1 MKKYISEDKKAFIV
15 VLYIMYN
22 FSKFSDVDYFHGVTI
37 RAIIGDKIKEYPYK
51 LIKHGKVSG
60 DKELTAWDFT
70 SGNYKQ
76 CFDDTNVIFDYND
89 GTYTQIIT
97 QEDDY
102 WAIFDYN
109 TKTNLYI
116 TSCDGFIQ
124 IFDYKRNQYSLYN
137 YETVEERKTKLNRN
151 NYDKRRTNY

>member
-1 MKKYISEDKKAFIV
+1 MKKYISENKKAFIV

-22 FSKFSDVDYFHGVTI
+22 FSKFSDVDWFHVVTI
-37 RAIIGDKIKEYPYK
+37 RNIIEDKIKEYPYK
-51 LIKHGKVSG
+51 LIKHGKVFG
-60 DKELTAWDFT
+60 DKEFTAWDFT

-89 GTYTQIIT
+89 GAYTQIIT

-102 WAIFDYN
+102 WTIFDYN

-116 TSCDGFIQ
+116 TGCDGFIQ

-137 YETVEERKTKLNRN
+137 YETVEERKTK
-151 NYDKRRTNY
+151 

>member
-22 FSKFSDVDYFHGVTI
+22 YSKFSDVDWFHGVTI

-51 LIKHGKVSG
+51 LIKHGKAFG
-60 DKELTAWDFT
+60 DKEFTAWDFT

-76 CFDDTNVIFDYND
+76 YFDDTQVMFDYND
-89 GTYTQIIT
+89 GAYTQIIT
-97 QEDDY
+97 EEDDY
-102 WAIFDYN
+102 WTIFDYN
-109 TKTNLYI
+109 TETNLYI
-116 TSCDGFIQ
+116 TGRDGFIQ

-137 YETVEERKTKLNRN
+137 YETVE
-151 NYDKRRTNY
+151 

>member
-37 RAIIGDKIKEYPYK
+37 RNIIGDNIKEYVYQ
-51 LIKHGKVSG
+51 LIKFGKAFG
-60 DKELTAWDFT
+60 DKEFSAWDFT
-70 SGNYKQ
+70 SENYKQ
-76 CFDDTNVIFDYND
+76 YFDDTQVMFDYND

-102 WAIFDYN
+102 WTVFDYN
-109 TKTNLYI
+109 TETHLYI
-116 TSCDGFIQ
+116 TGRDGFIQ
-124 IFDYKRNQYSLYN
+124 IFDYKQNQYSLYN
-137 YETVEERKTKLNRN
+137 YETYKERQAKQK
-151 NYDKRRTNY
+151 